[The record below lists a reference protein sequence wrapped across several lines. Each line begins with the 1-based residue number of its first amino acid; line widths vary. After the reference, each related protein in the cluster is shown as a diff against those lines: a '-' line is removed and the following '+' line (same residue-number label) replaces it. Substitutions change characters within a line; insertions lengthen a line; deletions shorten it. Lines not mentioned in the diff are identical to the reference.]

1 MVMWR
6 IGVLALQGAV
16 REHIDQI
23 EKLGCEP
30 VLVKSV
36 EDLKDLNGLIL
47 PGGESTTIR
56 KLLDRYELLNPIR
69 TLAQNGLPIFG
80 TCAGLILL
88 ADEIVGYE
96 SPHLGLMDVV
106 VERNSYGR
114 QVDSFEV
121 ELSIKDIGEDIPA
134 VFIRAPHIVSV
145 GKEVEVLAKQDER
158 IVLARDRH
166 FLGCSFHPELTE
178 DVRILKYFV
187 EMIKQCHNTSLAKL
201 NSI

>member
-1 MVMWR
+1 MFK

-16 REHIDQI
+16 REHIQQI
-23 EKLGCEP
+23 EKVGCEA
-30 VLVKSV
+30 VAVKSV
-36 EDLKDLNGLIL
+36 EDLIGLDGLIL

-56 KLLDRYELLNPIR
+56 KLVDRYNLLEPIR
-69 TLAQNGLPIFG
+69 TLAQVGMPIFG

-88 ADEIVGYE
+88 AGEVVGYE
-96 SPHLGLMDVV
+96 TPHLGLMDIV

-121 ELSIKDIGEDIPA
+121 GLSIKEIGRDVPA

-145 GKEVEVLAKQDER
+145 GQDVEILAIHDNR

-166 FLGCSFHPELTE
+166 FLGCSFHPELTA
-178 DVRILKYFV
+178 DVRIMTYFV
-187 EMIKQCHNTSLAKL
+187 NMIQQINNTSLAKMD
-201 NSI
+201 SI